1 MTLIKSISGIRG
13 TIGGATS
20 ENLTPVDIVKFAT
33 AYSHLVIESTTSTRP
48 KVVVGRDARISGPMV
63 QALFQQ
69 TLIACGIDV
78 IDLGLSTT
86 PTVEFAT
93 VNEHA
98 DGGVVITASHN
109 PASDNGIKIFGSNGQ
124 KIADEIEQEIE
135 QLIENK
141 SRVKISKEG
150 SVVKDENGRN
160 DYITYLLSTISKPL
174 NGITVVVDCA
184 HGSASTYAPEVLKRA
199 GSEVIVIGASPDG
212 ENINK
217 GCGSTHLDLLAEKV
231 LQSGADLGIAHDGD
245 ADRALLI
252 DGQGK
257 IVDGDALLAL
267 LAISAKKKGELP
279 GNKIVATVM
288 SNLGFLNKMKDEGIT
303 VEVSSV
309 GDRYVLELMLANQIY
324 FGGEQSGHVILR
336 KFATTG
342 DGILTALHILELI
355 ANGEAK
361 AENLSEIFSS
371 YPQVL
376 LNIPV
381 ADKEKVLTSAG
392 LKVATK
398 SAESDLGNNG
408 RILIRASGTEQLI
421 RVMVEA
427 DTESKAN
434 AIAKKL
440 ADAVESA
447 SNA

>member
-1 MTLIKSISGIRG
+1 MALFGTDGIRG
-13 TIGGATS
+13 SAGSADSLLNPNLVNAIGVATGIVFQEQAQILIGRDTRKS
-20 ENLTPVDIVKFAT
+20 GLEIEQALIAGLTSVGVNVTLIGVIPTPGLA
-33 AYSHLVIESTTSTRP
+33 HLVLTR
-48 KVVVGRDARISGPMV
+48 KADAAIM
-63 QALFQQ
+63 
-69 TLIACGIDV
+69 
-78 IDLGLSTT
+78 
-86 PTVEFAT
+86 
-93 VNEHA
+93 
-98 DGGVVITASHN
+98 ITASHN

-141 SRVKISKEG
+141 SQRKISKEG

-199 GSEVIVIGASPDG
+199 GAEVIVIGASPDG

-217 GCGSTHLDLLAEKV
+217 GCGSTHLDLLAARV

-309 GDRYVLELMLANQIY
+309 GDRYVLELMLANEIY

-381 ADKEKVLTSAG
+381 ADKEKVLTSTG
-392 LKVATK
+392 LKGATK

>member
-1 MTLIKSISGIRG
+1 MALFGTDGIRG
-13 TIGGATS
+13 SAGSADSLLNPNLVNAIGVATGIVFQEQAQILIGRDTRKS
-20 ENLTPVDIVKFAT
+20 GLEIEQALIAGLTSVGVNAT
-33 AYSHLVIESTTSTRP
+33 LIGVIPTPGLAHLVLTR
-48 KVVVGRDARISGPMV
+48 KADAAIM
-63 QALFQQ
+63 
-69 TLIACGIDV
+69 
-78 IDLGLSTT
+78 
-86 PTVEFAT
+86 
-93 VNEHA
+93 
-98 DGGVVITASHN
+98 ITASHN

-141 SRVKISKEG
+141 SQIKTSKEG

-199 GSEVIVIGASPDG
+199 GAEVIVIGASPDG

-217 GCGSTHLDLLAEKV
+217 GCGSTHLDILAAKV

-267 LAISAKKKGELP
+267 LAISAKKKGQLP

-309 GDRYVLELMLANQIY
+309 GDRYVLELMLANEIY

-381 ADKEKVLTSAG
+381 ADKEKVLTSTG

-440 ADAVESA
+440 ADAVESD

>member
-1 MTLIKSISGIRG
+1 MALFGTDGIRG
-13 TIGGATS
+13 SAGSADSLLNPNLVNEIGVATGIVFQEQAQILIGRDTRKS
-20 ENLTPVDIVKFAT
+20 GLEIEQALIAGLTSVGVNVTLIGVIPTPGLA
-33 AYSHLVIESTTSTRP
+33 HLVLTR
-48 KVVVGRDARISGPMV
+48 KADAAIM
-63 QALFQQ
+63 
-69 TLIACGIDV
+69 
-78 IDLGLSTT
+78 
-86 PTVEFAT
+86 
-93 VNEHA
+93 
-98 DGGVVITASHN
+98 ITASHN

-135 QLIENK
+135 ELIENK
-141 SRVKISKEG
+141 SQIKISKEG

-199 GSEVIVIGASPDG
+199 GAEVIVIGASPDG

-217 GCGSTHLDLLAEKV
+217 GCGSTHLDLLAAKV

-267 LAISAKKKGELP
+267 LAISAKKKGVLP

-309 GDRYVLELMLANQIY
+309 GDRYVLELMLANEIY

-381 ADKEKVLTSAG
+381 ADKVKVLTSAG

>member
-1 MTLIKSISGIRG
+1 MALFGTDGIRG
-13 TIGGATS
+13 SAGSADSLLNPNLVNEIGVATGIVFQEQAQILIGRDTRKS
-20 ENLTPVDIVKFAT
+20 GLEIEQALIAGLTSVGVNVTLIGVIPTPGLA
-33 AYSHLVIESTTSTRP
+33 HLVLTR
-48 KVVVGRDARISGPMV
+48 KADAAIM
-63 QALFQQ
+63 
-69 TLIACGIDV
+69 
-78 IDLGLSTT
+78 
-86 PTVEFAT
+86 
-93 VNEHA
+93 
-98 DGGVVITASHN
+98 ITASHN

-141 SRVKISKEG
+141 SQIKISKEG

-199 GSEVIVIGASPDG
+199 GAEVIVVGASPDG

-217 GCGSTHLDLLAEKV
+217 GCGSTHLDLLAAKV

-303 VEVSSV
+303 VEVASV
-309 GDRYVLELMLANQIY
+309 GDRYVLELMLANEIY

-376 LNIPV
+376 VNIPV
-381 ADKEKVLTSAG
+381 VDKEKVLTSAG

>member
-1 MTLIKSISGIRG
+1 MALFGTDGIRG
-13 TIGGATS
+13 SAGSADSLLNPNLVNAIGVATGIVFQEQS
-20 ENLTPVDIVKFAT
+20 QILIGRDTRKSGLEIEQALIAGLTSVGVNVTLIGVIPTPGLA
-33 AYSHLVIESTTSTRP
+33 HLVLTR
-48 KVVVGRDARISGPMV
+48 KADAAIM
-63 QALFQQ
+63 
-69 TLIACGIDV
+69 
-78 IDLGLSTT
+78 
-86 PTVEFAT
+86 
-93 VNEHA
+93 
-98 DGGVVITASHN
+98 ITASHN

-124 KIADEIEQEIE
+124 KIADEIEREIE

-141 SRVKISKEG
+141 SEVKISQEG
-150 SVVKDENGRN
+150 SVAKDENGRN

-199 GSEVIVIGASPDG
+199 GAEVIVIGASPDG

-217 GCGSTHLDLLAEKV
+217 GCGSTHLDLLAAKV

-309 GDRYVLELMLANQIY
+309 GDRYVLELMLANEIY

>member
-1 MTLIKSISGIRG
+1 MALFGTDGIRG
-13 TIGGATS
+13 SAGSADSLLNPNLVNAIGVAAGIVFKPQAQILIGRDTRKSGLEIEQALIAGLTS
-20 ENLTPVDIVKFAT
+20 VGVNVTLIGVIPTPGLA
-33 AYSHLVIESTTSTRP
+33 HLVLTR
-48 KVVVGRDARISGPMV
+48 KADAAIM
-63 QALFQQ
+63 
-69 TLIACGIDV
+69 
-78 IDLGLSTT
+78 
-86 PTVEFAT
+86 
-93 VNEHA
+93 
-98 DGGVVITASHN
+98 ITASHN

-124 KIADEIEQEIE
+124 KIADEIEREIE
-135 QLIENK
+135 QLIEDK
-141 SRVKISKEG
+141 STVKISQVG

-199 GSEVIVIGASPDG
+199 GAEVIVIGASPDG

-217 GCGSTHLDLLAEKV
+217 DCGSTHLDLLAAKV

-252 DGQGK
+252 DGRGK

-303 VEVSSV
+303 VEVASV
-309 GDRYVLELMLANQIY
+309 GDRYVLELMLANEIY
-324 FGGEQSGHVILR
+324 YGGEQSGHIILR

-355 ANGEAK
+355 TNGEAK

-381 ADKEKVLTSAG
+381 TDKEKVLTSAG

-427 DTESKAN
+427 DTESKAQ

-440 ADAVESA
+440 ADAVESS